1 MCHSFA
7 EWFGNGA
14 QCQRER
20 ILDISIW
27 PIWLYFLMWFK
38 GFKGSI
44 WGLDGCLSCWKQ
56 RAKVSDTMQAEI
68 WSLGDEMRGMNEM
81 RAIRRMACR
90 MAQPDPQI
98 FGKFQHEDHGVF
110 VPLVLMQLESKCWCK
125 LRRVA
130 ARHGWYSEK
139 HWVKTCQDVSRRIN
153 DFDRNISIFFCWY
166 HGGIFCRE
174 WLRPTLMNI
183 PVVQLSLPELSGQ
196 RGAEVARHC
205 LEAVLTCQQC
215 DLNILYSQ
223 KAPKSSTKICAG
235 CHNVARITLF
245 FRLIYIDSL
254 RGLTGWFGVMLC
266 VMVTC
271 SFAEMMLGGLCD
283 GHRKPIK
290 TQGFAAN
297 AVARY
302 AKECNRYER
311 RRLLRYCRLLA
322 PCTASAFLMMLSSL
336 VCLVSPHKCGPNLP
350 FRGLQPAW
358 KMRK

>member
-20 ILDISIW
+20 ILDISMW

-153 DFDRNISIFFCWY
+153 DFDRNISFFFVDTMVAFFAESGWGRRWWTFQWY
-166 HGGIFCRE
+166 S
-174 WLRPTLMNI
+174 WVSQSS
-183 PVVQLSLPELSGQ
+183 VVKG
-196 RGAEVARHC
+196 
-205 LEAVLTCQQC
+205 VLKWPDIAWRRFWHVNNVTWTSCTPKKH
-215 DLNILYSQ
+215 Q
-223 KAPKSSTKICAG
+223 KAQQKSAQDVIMWQG
-235 CHNVARITLF
+235 
-245 FRLIYIDSL
+245 L
-254 RGLTGWFGVMLC
+254 RS
-266 VMVTC
+266 
-271 SFAEMMLGGLCD
+271 SFVWS
-283 GHRKPIK
+283 I
-290 TQGFAAN
+290 
-297 AVARY
+297 
-302 AKECNRYER
+302 
-311 RRLLRYCRLLA
+311 
-322 PCTASAFLMMLSSL
+322 
-336 VCLVSPHKCGPNLP
+336 
-350 FRGLQPAW
+350 
-358 KMRK
+358 